1 MPMRITRSIMPK
13 SSAAELRFTH
23 PEKIMFPQKGYTKA
37 DLLSYYNAVADKLIP
52 HIKDRPLTLERLP
65 DGVGDDKTAPHF
77 WQKNTPDYYPDW
89 IRRVPLQDLSGKTV
103 HYALVD
109 DLQSLLYLVNQGTIT
124 FHVWFS
130 RAGSLDRPDFVLF
143 DLDPGD
149 RPFAD
154 AIKVAKA
161 VHEGLE
167 AQKVKSFLKTSGK
180 SGLHILAPWKQKGDY
195 QAARDWAMRIAQEVV
210 KRLPQIATLE
220 RSIKARGGRLYLDV
234 MQNSKGHHA
243 VPPYVVRAVPAATVS
258 TPLEWKELTARLTPA
273 RFDLQSAQ
281 KRFKDKKDLMA
292 PLIS

>member
-1 MPMRITRSIMPK
+1 MRITRSIMPK
-13 SSAAELRFTH
+13 TGAAELRFTH
-23 PEKIMFPQKGYTKA
+23 PEKIMFPRKGYTKA

-52 HIKDRPLTLERLP
+52 HLKGRPLTLERLP

-130 RAGSLDRPDFVLF
+130 RVGSLDRPDFVLF

-161 VHEGLE
+161 VHEALD
-167 AQKVKSFLKTSGK
+167 ARKVKSFPKTSGK

-195 QAARDWAMRIAQEVV
+195 SAARDWAMQIAREVV
-210 KRLPQIATLE
+210 QRLPQIATLE

-243 VPPYVVRAVPAATVS
+243 VPPYVVRAVPDATVS

-281 KRFKDKKDLMA
+281 KRFKGKKDLMA